1 MTRITKQTALKVAPG
16 SAASASS
23 KNLLEMQILRPHR
36 RPNESKSPRIGVV
49 GRTLA
54 VPQDVHILTYGT
66 SERLTLYSKGKL
78 KLQVELRLLVIW
90 FYNKEVM
97 LDHPGR
103 PSLITRVL
111 KWGRRRQKSQN
122 QRDIIMR
129 KTWQAIADFEDE
141 SGTPAR
147 ECTQPLE
154 ARKKTILPKNLQK
167 GTQPCRNLGFHSI
180 RSILDFWIPQL

>member
-78 KLQVELRLLVIW
+78 KLQVELRLLVI
-90 FYNKEVM
+90 
-97 LDHPGR
+97 
-103 PSLITRVL
+103 
-111 KWGRRRQKSQN
+111 
-122 QRDIIMR
+122 
-129 KTWQAIADFEDE
+129 
-141 SGTPAR
+141 
-147 ECTQPLE
+147 
-154 ARKKTILPKNLQK
+154 
-167 GTQPCRNLGFHSI
+167 
-180 RSILDFWIPQL
+180 